1 MNLLLDTHCLIWALT
16 DAPELGQKARRAI
29 ASADSVWFSEAS
41 IWELGL
47 KWRKGK
53 IGLQPRR
60 IVEQAL
66 RDRFR
71 PLPIALEKGGR
82 PPHSSGRG
90 IPLHSAILNPQW
102 TSGARTSAGRVV
114 ESDTVRLCAPKRKSD
129 PCHAQSPG
137 TPTQREN
144 DVRA

>member
-16 DAPELGQKARRAI
+16 DAPQLGQQARRAI
-29 ASADSVWFSEAS
+29 AAANSVWFSEAS

-53 IGLQPRR
+53 IALQPRR

-71 PLPIALEKGGR
+71 PMPITLD
-82 PPHSSGRG
+82 
-90 IPLHSAILNPQW
+90 AILLSSELRQKHGDPF
-102 TSGARTSAGRVV
+102 
-114 ESDTVRLCAPKRKSD
+114 DRLLY
-129 PCHAQSPG
+129 AQA
-137 TPTQREN
+137 REN
-144 DVRA
+144 DCRLLTIDRTLADFGARVLTPK

>member
-29 ASADSVWFSEAS
+29 AAASSVWFSEAS

-53 IGLQPRR
+53 IALQPRR

-71 PLPIALEKGGR
+71 PLPITLE
-82 PPHSSGRG
+82 
-90 IPLHSAILNPQW
+90 AILLSSELRHRHGDPF
-102 TSGARTSAGRVV
+102 
-114 ESDTVRLCAPKRKSD
+114 DRLLY
-129 PCHAQSPG
+129 AQA
-137 TPTQREN
+137 REN
-144 DVRA
+144 DCRLLTIDRTLAEFGARVLRRK